1 MKADPVINRTLNT
14 ALSGQLIAINQFFL
28 HARMLKNW
36 GLDVL
41 NGAEYKHSIE
51 AMKLADGLVERILL
65 LEGLPNMQA
74 LGKLYIG
81 EDVAEILANDLLL
94 QSELRTELI
103 KAIAACENLQDYVSM
118 EILEKALE
126 ETEEHID
133 WLETQQWL
141 IGKSGLQNYLQS
153 QIRG

>member
-1 MKADPVINRTLNT
+1 
-14 ALSGQLIAINQFFL
+14 F
-28 HARMLKNW
+28 
-36 GLDVL
+36 
-41 NGAEYKHSIE
+41 
-51 AMKLADGLVERILL
+51 

-94 QSELRTELI
+94 QSELRAELI
-103 KAIAACENLQDYVSM
+103 KAIAACENLQDYVSR
-118 EILEKALE
+118 EILEKVLE